1 MGRVGRPG
9 KTGDGKMDA
18 VVSSSRVVGGS
29 ITVYDMFDGTNPT
42 PKYVGTITAVTKKFI
57 TVKSPFANVYR
68 FHRATGFIVGY
79 AHPVYMFAIAS
90 ETCG

>member
-1 MGRVGRPG
+1 
-9 KTGDGKMDA
+9 MDA
-18 VVSSSRVVGGS
+18 VKTGSRVFGGQ
-29 ITVYDMFDGTNPT
+29 INVYDMFGGSPVL
-42 PKYVGTITAVTKKFI
+42 KYTGTITAVTKKFI

-79 AHPVYMFAIAS
+79 AHPVYMFAIAP